1 MSMEMPNF
9 PQMRREW
16 LVWRAVCRELE
27 DLGVDINKTDT
38 LHAAMR
44 LWGEEL
50 VALRWYQDEFDTV
63 GKALD
68 EARAGYAKRL
78 EELEAAGRIP

>member
-1 MSMEMPNF
+1 MSMEI
-9 PQMRREW
+9 PQMHREW

-27 DLGVDINKTDT
+27 PEIDLNKRPH
-38 LHAAMR
+38 LAAALR

-50 VALRWYQDEFDTV
+50 VALRWHYQDADTV

-68 EARAGYAKRL
+68 EARTGYAKRL
-78 EELEAAGRIP
+78 EELEAEGRIP